1 MMINCPKCGF
11 LQDKEQYCAQCGVNM
26 ESWKPP
32 KVPAWKKLASNWM
45 FQLGFLFLIILA
57 VVMRDNLSSPKTKE
71 TYLPPVENSIAR
83 DDSGQF
89 ERSSETQTQ
98 EASLVPQTKTSK
110 KQKAEPDSPRVDKQL
125 KSNEVLKQQALVQI
139 YSISRASIEK
149 LIPSGRR
156 IDDGVYIIS
165 GSTSEKFRQ
174 TNSSEIKNLGRSR
187 KSFKFG
193 QPSGIFLGEEDL
205 ETGTSLGFF
214 TELTVDSNSSGEG
227 IYGQG
232 RAWNQLKLNDE
243 ASPPIS
249 FELSFRPQ
257 DTLVVIDPTVHDYE
271 FSEEE
276 RTLFEASRRLSEIND
291 EAFIEGAY
299 DIVYFIEIQ

>member
-11 LQDKEQYCAQCGVNM
+11 LQDKEQYCAQCGVN
-26 ESWKPP
+26 

-243 ASPPIS
+243 ASQ
-249 FELSFRPQ
+249 FTTTNLAKKKELSLKP
-257 DTLVVIDPTVHDYE
+257 V
-271 FSEEE
+271 
-276 RTLFEASRRLSEIND
+276 A
-291 EAFIEGAY
+291 A
-299 DIVYFIEIQ
+299 